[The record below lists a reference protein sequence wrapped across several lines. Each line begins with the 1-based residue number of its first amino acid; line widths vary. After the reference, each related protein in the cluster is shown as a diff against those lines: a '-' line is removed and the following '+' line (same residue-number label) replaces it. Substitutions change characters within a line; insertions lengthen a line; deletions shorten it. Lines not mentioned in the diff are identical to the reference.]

1 MEAQRASEHASV
13 DDAAAGSACFRP
25 EDACKAEDTS
35 CEVIDRSRAL
45 DRPDVTDTA
54 ADPDALTLVNSS
66 ASTRCPQK
74 GGLTHLHVSGG
85 SLSSSAT
92 TSPVRLPTTGTSLT
106 AQQIREKIV
115 SAAVAAANMKD
126 QSKKKYCEHPGCM
139 VQPTF
144 NFPGERGGSH
154 CGSHRLEGQIK

>member
-1 MEAQRASEHASV
+1 MEAQRASEHASH
-13 DDAAAGSACFRP
+13 DRAAAGSACFRP
-25 EDACKAEDTS
+25 EDACKAEDAS
-35 CEVIDRSRAL
+35 CEVIDRNQAL
-45 DRPDVTDTA
+45 NRPDTA
-54 ADPDALTLVNSS
+54 AAPDALTLVNSS

-74 GGLTHLHVSGG
+74 GGLTHLLVSGG
-85 SLSSSAT
+85 SMSSSAT
-92 TSPVRLPTTGTSLT
+92 ASPVQLPTTGTSLT
-106 AQQIREKIV
+106 AQQIYEKIA

-126 QSKKKYCEHPGCM
+126 LSKKKYCEHPGCM